1 MQASPSHQQ
10 PRQLSFARA
19 SATEGNPAVE
29 HISAIV
35 AALAEGASA
44 QLKIGASKAVKD
56 AYAGLKKLI
65 EARVSAQD
73 VELLEQRPGSK
84 ARRAVVEDELAKAD
98 AADDPALVEAAER
111 LVNLV
116 KPKAI
121 ANVTAR
127 EVGLHGDKE
136 TTAQT
141 ARRASPTRGAIRL
154 DVSTSTTILSSGSD
168 FSIFLNISNPFDI
181 PITIYQVLTHIP
193 VELIDRNTARL
204 VQIQREKERTS
215 RGGSG
220 IKIFYE
226 QLKDRFLPP
235 SPSGV
240 AIAVGNEFN
249 PEATPAMTIGSIQAT
264 GTQSQISI
272 GNVHIE
278 MQDTPTP
285 EELDTIFGRI
295 DAARRGVIPVTLQ
308 PGDTVVRQFVLR
320 TRSWLFLSPLNYT
333 FNIQVT
339 YSADG
344 IDHSATVAHQVNL
357 RSGMAAISVGA
368 IAGAAMGSAVRHLM
382 TIQNGGANDSMLYG
396 SWYQSSRA

>member
-1 MQASPSHQQ
+1 
-10 PRQLSFARA
+10 
-19 SATEGNPAVE
+19 
-29 HISAIV
+29 
-35 AALAEGASA
+35 
-44 QLKIGASKAVKD
+44 
-56 AYAGLKKLI
+56 
-65 EARVSAQD
+65 
-73 VELLEQRPGSK
+73 
-84 ARRAVVEDELAKAD
+84 
-98 AADDPALVEAAER
+98 
-111 LVNLV
+111 
-116 KPKAI
+116 
-121 ANVTAR
+121 
-127 EVGLHGDKE
+127 
-136 TTAQT
+136 
-141 ARRASPTRGAIRL
+141 
-154 DVSTSTTILSSGSD
+154 
-168 FSIFLNISNPFDI
+168 
-181 PITIYQVLTHIP
+181 
-193 VELIDRNTARL
+193 
-204 VQIQREKERTS
+204 
-215 RGGSG
+215 
-220 IKIFYE
+220 
-226 QLKDRFLPP
+226 
-235 SPSGV
+235 
-240 AIAVGNEFN
+240 
-249 PEATPAMTIGSIQAT
+249 MTIGSIQAT

-396 SWYQSSRA
+396 SWYQ